1 MSSVTINGI
10 VYTSNGDGT
19 ASVTAVTV
27 DLPANV
33 TILGNVT
40 IGGTSLI
47 LTGIRNTAFANNY
60 SLTSITI
67 PAGIYGLSSYEFAQS
82 NLSSI
87 RFLHTVSL
95 PNIPSET
102 FYNIDVSNMTVIYN
116 SSVNNPT
123 NITNFIT
130 YNGRSFGNI
139 ISLPLSAPVISSITS
154 PSKSVLSIVG
164 TNLLD
169 VQQVTVNGAT
179 NATSFVVNSNT
190 LITATFD
197 NTVSVVTSC
206 LVTDSVP
213 RNSNSFSLNLN
224 IIITPV
230 NTCFPAKT
238 EIRTDQ
244 GIVHIEKLNPKIHT
258 LNHGQKIVGITETIH
273 RDSRLVCI
281 EKCALGKNMPDK
293 TTTISPNHRVLYKG
307 KMVKSKDLIEAAVP
321 NVRFVPYENNESL
334 YNVLLEKH
342 GRMVVHNLICET
354 LDPKSGVAKLHMLLE
369 TLSHDER
376 QHVLQTLH
384 DSQSQKHAVTK
395 AK

>member
-10 VYTSNGDGT
+10 VYTSNGDGTT

-47 LTGIRNTAFANNY
+47 LTRIRNTAFANNY
-60 SLTSITI
+60 SLTSVTI
-67 PAGIYGLSSYEFAQS
+67 PVGIYALSVYDFANS
-82 NLSSI
+82 SLLSSI

-95 PNIPSET
+95 PNIAAEA

-116 SSVNNPT
+116 SSVSNPT

-130 YNGRSFGNI
+130 NQGKSFGNI

-154 PSKSVLSIVG
+154 PSKSVLRIVG

-169 VQQVTVNGAT
+169 VQQVTVNGST

-213 RNSNSFSLNLN
+213 RNSNTFSLNLN
-224 IIITPV
+224 IIIPPV

-244 GIVHIEKLNPKIHT
+244 GIVHIEN
-258 LNHGQKIVGITETIH
+258 
-273 RDSRLVCI
+273 
-281 EKCALGKNMPDK
+281 
-293 TTTISPNHRVLYKG
+293 
-307 KMVKSKDLIEAAVP
+307 
-321 NVRFVPYENNESL
+321 
-334 YNVLLEKH
+334 
-342 GRMVVHNLICET
+342 
-354 LDPKSGVAKLHMLLE
+354 
-369 TLSHDER
+369 
-376 QHVLQTLH
+376 
-384 DSQSQKHAVTK
+384 
-395 AK
+395 